1 MTEAAGSTDWPSEI
15 RLRSGGAVLAV
26 AFDTASYD
34 LPAEYLR
41 VMSPSAEVQGHSA
54 AERKTI
60 GGKQAVRITQVL
72 PVGSY
77 AVRLVFDDGHDT
89 GIFTWSYLAELGR
102 DYSPRWTAHLAE
114 LKAKGLAR

>member
-1 MTEAAGSTDWPSEI
+1 MS
-15 RLRSGGAVLAV
+15 V
-26 AFDTASYD
+26 AFDTAAYE

-60 GGKQAVRITQVL
+60 GGKQSVRITQVL

-77 AVRLVFDDGHDT
+77 AVRLVFDDSHDT
-89 GIFTWSYLAELGR
+89 GIFTWGYLAELGR
-102 DYSPRWTAHLAE
+102 DYSSRWTAHLVE
-114 LKAKGLAR
+114 LEAKGIAR